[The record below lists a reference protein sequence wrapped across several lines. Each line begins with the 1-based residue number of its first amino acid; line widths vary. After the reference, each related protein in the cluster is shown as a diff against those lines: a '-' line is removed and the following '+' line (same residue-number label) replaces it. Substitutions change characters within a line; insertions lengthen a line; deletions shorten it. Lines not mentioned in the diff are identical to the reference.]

1 MGSVLTQRTTLS
13 GLTLG
18 KAWWQKPF
26 PDRYSRPTD
35 PISCMVKH
43 RDLSTRYR
51 AVVMVNGG
59 LTQDQFAK
67 QLKMG

>member
-1 MGSVLTQRTTLS
+1 MGSVLTLRTSLS

-26 PDRYSRPTD
+26 PERYSRPAD
-35 PISCMVKH
+35 PISCIGKQ
-43 RDLSTRYR
+43 RDLWTRYC

>member
-1 MGSVLTQRTTLS
+1 
-13 GLTLG
+13 
-18 KAWWQKPF
+18 
-26 PDRYSRPTD
+26 
-35 PISCMVKH
+35 MVKQ